1 MPSVSLNPQYTLN
14 KYVWR
19 GRIERKEE
27 KKKKKQRRKDKNKA
41 GRWRKRDGHKNDLDD
56 TVNR

>member
-1 MPSVSLNPQYTLN
+1 MCGEGGL
-14 KYVWR
+14 K
-19 GRIERKEE
+19 GKK